1 MKKLKSS
8 ATRKLSF
15 FIKAKKIIDFNK
27 LKFKDI
33 RYVPIIDK
41 HKKILE
47 LIHLSSIKR
56 NFIDT
61 PFVIIAGG
69 SGKRL
74 LPLTKNIPK
83 PLVKLNNKPIIE
95 HIIDKAIN
103 EGFSKFYYLHRL
115 PWKQNKNIWETVIK
129 KKLRSII

>member
-1 MKKLKSS
+1 MCQLLIS
-8 ATRKLSF
+8 
-15 FIKAKKIIDFNK
+15 I
-27 LKFKDI
+27 
-33 RYVPIIDK
+33 
-41 HKKILE
+41 KILE

-103 EGFSKFYYLHRL
+103 EGFQNFIISTGYLG
-115 PWKQNKNIWETVIK
+115 NKIK
-129 KKLRSII
+129 IFGRR